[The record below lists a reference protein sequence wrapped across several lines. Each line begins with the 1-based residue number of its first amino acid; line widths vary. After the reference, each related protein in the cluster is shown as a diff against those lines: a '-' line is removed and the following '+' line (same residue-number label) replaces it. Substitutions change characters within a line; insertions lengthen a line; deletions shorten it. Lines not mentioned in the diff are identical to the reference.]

1 MYLYIINS
9 LFFGLWTIERLYY
22 YKFINKNYKAV
33 YQPINIPKMNNTT
46 SINSTEESNYI
57 LQNNTTNIDST
68 EIPET
73 NYILSNNT
81 TNL

>member
-9 LFFGLWTIERLYY
+9 LFFASWTIERLYY
-22 YKFINKNYKAV
+22 YKFINNKTKYE
-33 YQPINIPKMNNTT
+33 PIIIPKMSNTT
-46 SINSTEESNYI
+46 SI
-57 LQNNTTNIDST
+57 DSL

-81 TNL
+81 TNI